1 MDELQDIISRAM
13 DAHQK
18 LQNAHM
24 ARAATVSKTELIRKE
39 MTVAEAIKKVR
50 CIPARFQPIVETIL
64 QDGVSESL
72 SKLALALD
80 VDGSA
85 VPFVT
90 LVGKT
95 GAGKTSTALALPV
108 ARFMLAYNM
117 TWSKAL
123 DAVGDDVLTS
133 TTSKLT
139 KQLLPEQHYTWRFMH
154 ADDLCNCRKFSK
166 LGEVP
171 RAIEDA
177 MDRRPLIVDDI
188 IGQRDVDGDLYS
200 VLRHREENALPTIFT
215 TGMSREDISTNYGA
229 LFARRLFSGA
239 VHLIGARK

>member
-1 MDELQDIISRAM
+1 MDDLESIITRAM
-13 DAHQK
+13 EAHQK
-18 LQNAHM
+18 LQDAHM
-24 ARAATVSKTELIRKE
+24 QRAATVSLRELDRKQ
-39 MTVAEAIKKVR
+39 MTIDEAITQTR
-50 CIPARFQPIVETIL
+50 CIPARFRPIVKTIL
-64 QDGVSESL
+64 QDGVPASL

-108 ARFMLAYNM
+108 ARFMLAYAA
-117 TWSKAL
+117 TWGKAADITGESL
-123 DAVGDDVLTS
+123 VHTA
-133 TTSKLT
+133 KFT
-139 KQLLPEQHYTWRFMH
+139 KQLLPEAHYTWRFMH

-177 MDRRPLIVDDI
+177 MSKRPLIIDDI
-188 IGQRDVDGDLYS
+188 VGQRDVEGDLYS
-200 VLRHREENALPTIFT
+200 VLRHREENALATIFT
-215 TGMSREDISTNYGA
+215 TGLSRDEVSTTYGA
-229 LFARRLFSGA
+229 MFARRLFAGA
-239 VHLIGARK
+239 VHLIGGKR

>member
-13 DAHQK
+13 EAHQK
-18 LQNAHM
+18 LQDAHM
-24 ARAATVSKTELIRKE
+24 ARAATVSKTELSRKE
-39 MTVAEAIKKVR
+39 MTVAEAIKKTR

-64 QDGVSESL
+64 QDGVPESL

-80 VDGSA
+80 VEGSA

-117 TWSKAL
+117 KWSKGFE
-123 DAVGDDVLTS
+123 VV
-133 TTSKLT
+133 
-139 KQLLPEQHYTWRFMH
+139 LPEQHYTWRFMH

-171 RAIEDA
+171 RAIEEA
-177 MDRRPLIVDDI
+177 MDRRPLIIDDI
-188 IGQRDVDGDLYS
+188 IGQRDVEGDLYS

-215 TGMSREDISTNYGA
+215 TGMSREDISTTYGA

-239 VHLIGARK
+239 VHLIGGKR

>member
-18 LQNAHM
+18 LQDAHM

-108 ARFMLAYNM
+108 ARLMLAHAGSLGR
-117 TWSKAL
+117 TE
-123 DAVGDDVLTS
+123 DP
-133 TTSKLT
+133 
-139 KQLLPEQHYTWRFMH
+139 QPWRFMH

-229 LFARRLFSGA
+229 LFARRLFAGA